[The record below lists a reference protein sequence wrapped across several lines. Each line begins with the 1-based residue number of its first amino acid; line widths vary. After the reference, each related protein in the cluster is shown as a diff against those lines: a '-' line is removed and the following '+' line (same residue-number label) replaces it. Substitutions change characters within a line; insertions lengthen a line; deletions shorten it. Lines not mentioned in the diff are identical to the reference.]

1 MKNYHTATQ
10 EDYNALMI
18 ELENKGCMWY
28 EEKPTAKNYW
38 PKNEEKTYVMEE
50 NGYLTYGRME
60 PSYREL
66 YSKEPFI
73 DYKAKGENM
82 TQEEMKQDII
92 DLATD
97 VFVAVGLFARDIKFE
112 MKKSTVEADLLEA
125 KSSAKK
131 LIEKIDEYLE
141 FAKPKFKKGD
151 IVASKI
157 FADDSLSFV
166 QLNQDL
172 TNHLTLVD
180 GIWYTKRDCDIDE
193 TSFGLFKEDTR
204 HARQTEITEYE
215 AALTFHKHGR
225 KPFEVKEGDLLENK
239 FGRYTAHEYSFSKE
253 DFTVG
258 GNTLLKTVEE
268 VNEWIGA
275 DDE

>member
-82 TQEEMKQDII
+82 LNTECKQCHKKWHHDNAKYCEMCGNKLVDEPEFKVGDYVIKQNGNII
-92 DLATD
+92 SKIGEVLNGD
-97 VFVAVGLFARDIKFE
+97 FFGPYYK
-112 MKKSTVEADLLEA
+112 
-125 KSSAKK
+125 
-131 LIEKIDEYLE
+131 KIDNY
-141 FAKPKFKKGD
+141 FANLGGNILVND
-151 IVASKI
+151 IERYA
-157 FADDSLSFV
+157 
-166 QLNQDL
+166 
-172 TNHLTLVD
+172 TP
-180 GIWYTKRDCDIDE
+180 E
-193 TSFGLFKEDTR
+193 
-204 HARQTEITEYE
+204 EIAEYE
-215 AALTFHKHGR
+215 VALTFHKHGR
-225 KPFEVKEGDLLENK
+225 KPFEVKEGDLIRTPSENITFIWNSKNYKKEEFLDYGWKLLKTAEEVKEWLENK
-239 FGRYTAHEYSFSKE
+239 
-253 DFTVG
+253 
-258 GNTLLKTVEE
+258 
-268 VNEWIGA
+268 
-275 DDE
+275 

>member
-82 TQEEMKQDII
+82 LNTECKQCH
-92 DLATD
+92 
-97 VFVAVGLFARDIKFE
+97 
-112 MKKSTVEADLLEA
+112 KKWHHDNA
-125 KSSAKK
+125 KYCSMCGKK
-131 LIEKIDEYLE
+131 LVAEAEFKVGDYVKNDPWIGKVEQKGMNILIGSYYDKKNNKI
-141 FAKPKFKKGD
+141 
-151 IVASKI
+151 
-157 FADDSLSFV
+157 LSNFYAV
-166 QLNQDL
+166 
-172 TNHLTLVD
+172 
-180 GIWYTKRDCDIDE
+180 DCDE
-193 TSFGLFKEDTR
+193 TQ
-204 HARQTEITEYE
+204 HATPEEIAEYE

-225 KPFEVKEGDLLENK
+225 EPFEVKKGDLIRTPSEKFTFILNPEN
-239 FGRYTAHEYSFSKE
+239 YTKE
-253 DFTVG
+253 EFLDYRWEF
-258 GNTLLKTVEE
+258 LKTAEE
-268 VNEWIGA
+268 VNEWLGA

>member
-82 TQEEMKQDII
+82 LNTECKQCHKKWHHDNAKYCSMCGKRLDEQPEFKVGDYVTDTSDDDPFICKIERIEGIDISGRWYCVSKNYFDKLVELPMPSSRLSTPEEVK
-92 DLATD
+92 LY
-97 VFVAVGLFARDIKFE
+97 E
-112 MKKSTVEADLLEA
+112 
-125 KSSAKK
+125 SA
-131 LIEKIDEYLE
+131 
-141 FAKPKFKKGD
+141 
-151 IVASKI
+151 
-157 FADDSLSFV
+157 
-166 QLNQDL
+166 LNFY
-172 TNHLTLVD
+172 N
-180 GIWYTKRDCDIDE
+180 
-193 TSFGLFKEDTR
+193 
-204 HARQTEITEYE
+204 
-215 AALTFHKHGR
+215 HGR
-225 KPFEVKEGDLLENK
+225 EPFEVRIGDLVQNASGHKHIITMAFNNK
-239 FGRYTAHEYSFSKE
+239 DLFLLNNTKLLATA
-253 DFTVG
+253 
-258 GNTLLKTVEE
+258 EE
-268 VNEWIGA
+268 IDEWLGA

>member
-82 TQEEMKQDII
+82 LNTECKQCH
-92 DLATD
+92 
-97 VFVAVGLFARDIKFE
+97 
-112 MKKSTVEADLLEA
+112 KKWHHDNA
-125 KSSAKK
+125 KYCSMCGKK
-131 LIEKIDEYLE
+131 LVAEPE
-141 FAKPKFKKGD
+141 FKVGD
-151 IVASKI
+151 VVASRI
-157 FADDSLSFV
+157 FCGASFALV
-166 QLNQDL
+166 RLNEDL
-172 TNHLTLVD
+172 TNRLTLVD
-180 GIWYTKRDCDIDE
+180 GFWYTKRDCDIVE
-193 TSFGLFKEDTR
+193 ESFGVLKEDTR
-204 HARQTEITEYE
+204 HATPEEISEYE
-215 AALTFHKHGR
+215 SALNFYKHGR
-225 KPFEVKEGDLLENK
+225 EPFEVKEGDLLENK

-268 VNEWIGA
+268 VNEWLGV
-275 DDE
+275 DNE

>member
-82 TQEEMKQDII
+82 LNTECKQCHKKWHHDNAKYCSMCGKR
-92 DLATD
+92 L
-97 VFVAVGLFARDIKFE
+97 VAEPEFKVGDYVKNDPWIGKVEQKGMNILIGSYYD
-112 MKKSTVEADLLEA
+112 KKDN
-125 KSSAKK
+125 
-131 LIEKIDEYLE
+131 KI
-141 FAKPKFKKGD
+141 
-151 IVASKI
+151 
-157 FADDSLSFV
+157 LSNFYAV
-166 QLNQDL
+166 
-172 TNHLTLVD
+172 
-180 GIWYTKRDCDIDE
+180 DCDE
-193 TSFGLFKEDTR
+193 TQ
-204 HARQTEITEYE
+204 HATPEEIAEYE

-225 KPFEVKEGDLLENK
+225 EPFEVKNGDLIRTPSEKFTFILNPEN
-239 FGRYTAHEYSFSKE
+239 YTKE
-253 DFTVG
+253 EFLDYRWEF
-258 GNTLLKTVEE
+258 LKTAEE
-268 VNEWIGA
+268 VNKWLGA